1 MASRESLSWLGVGP
15 DVGARYRV
23 DVLPWVEVGEH
34 GVGYLAGNR
43 RTTLQWASVLHAL
56 SARVGEPEG
65 VCTVIFDLVV
75 ERKGDECQVC
85 RFDADPGPDAQR
97 IAERIVAGLGRARC
111 SRSLIEV
118 ASDGHPTRIVPDL
131 DTVAENALGEL
142 AFWRPDPD

>member
-1 MASRESLSWLGVGP
+1 MASRESLSWLGVGS

-43 RTTLQWASVLHAL
+43 RTTLQWASVLYAL

-65 VCTVIFDLVV
+65 VCTVVFDLVV
-75 ERKGDECQVC
+75 ERKDDECQVC

-97 IAERIVAGLGRARC
+97 IAERIVAGLGRSRC
-111 SRSLIEV
+111 SRSLIEL
-118 ASDGHPTRIVPDL
+118 ASDGHPSRMVSDL
-131 DTVAENALGEL
+131 DTVAENALEEL
-142 AFWRPDPD
+142 AVWRPDPD